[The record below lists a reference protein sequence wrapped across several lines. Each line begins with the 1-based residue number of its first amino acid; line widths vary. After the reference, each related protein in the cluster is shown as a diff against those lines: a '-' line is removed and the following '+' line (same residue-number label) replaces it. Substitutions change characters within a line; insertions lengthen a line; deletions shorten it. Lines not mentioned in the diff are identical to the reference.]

1 VKEGSGI
8 PLSHSFSLVTD
19 HWTLVT
25 AAGRLCAACGLPA
38 SPETPPDEEMHTETL
53 YLDAPE
59 EAVVGTG
66 AFDRVEIPLVSPQA
80 RLVSAMQ
87 NEDGILS
94 RQARQIPR
102 KT

>member
-1 VKEGSGI
+1 
-8 PLSHSFSLVTD
+8 
-19 HWTLVT
+19 
-25 AAGRLCAACGLPA
+25 
-38 SPETPPDEEMHTETL
+38 MHTETL

-80 RLVSAMQ
+80 RLVCAMQ

-94 RQARQIPR
+94 RQARQIPQEDVAFGLEEVDAR
-102 KT
+102 QPCPDRTAADRR